1 MSEIL
6 TGIGWEQFIFA
17 SHSVSKICHMSGVSA
32 GMAEPFP
39 SHALIATDGKFRL
52 VHMLA
57 AFQEGESK
65 SCKVSQDLGLEQTEH
80 NVHSILLVKQITN
93 PAQI

>member
-1 MSEIL
+1 M
-6 TGIGWEQFIFA
+6 T
-17 SHSVSKICHMSGVSA
+17 GVSA

-39 SHALIATDGKFRL
+39 SHGLTSTDGKFRL
-52 VHMLA
+52 VLMVV
-57 AFQEGESK
+57 AFQEGKNK
-65 SCKVSQDLGLEQTEH
+65 SCRVSQDLGLEQTEH